1 MTISKKI
8 YKLVAVTAVAAMA
21 LTGAA
26 LATNDVDF
34 SVECPK
40 LRGSVS
46 TLDKPYEI
54 YGEKEI
60 TGSSLYVYN
69 CGVGG
74 GYQVDARQ
82 IDSDGAAG
90 AWEAGYRTGIAGMY
104 LDGTS
109 RIRAGDK
116 VGIEFRSPITN
127 LYDVEVTGTFDTN

>member
-26 LATNDVDF
+26 LATDEVDF

-40 LRGSVS
+40 LRGSVN
-46 TLDKPYEI
+46 TIEAGF
-54 YGEKEI
+54 YGEKET
-60 TGSSLYVYN
+60 TGSSLYVYD

-109 RIRAGDK
+109 RIRARDT
-116 VGIEFRSPITN
+116 VGIQFRSPISN
-127 LYDVEVTGTFDTN
+127 LYDVEVSGTFDTN

>member
-26 LATNDVDF
+26 LATDEVDF

-40 LRGSVS
+40 LRGSVN
-46 TLDKPYEI
+46 TIEEGF
-54 YGEKEI
+54 YGEKET
-60 TGSSLYVYN
+60 TGSSLYVYD

-90 AWEAGYRTGIAGMY
+90 IAGMY

-109 RIRAGDK
+109 RIRARDT
-116 VGIEFRSPITN
+116 VGIQFRSPISN
-127 LYDVEVTGTFDTN
+127 LYDVEVSGTFDTN

>member
-8 YKLVAVTAVAAMA
+8 CKLVAVTAVAAMA

-26 LATNDVDF
+26 LATNGVEF
-34 SVECPK
+34 SVECPR
-40 LRGSVS
+40 LRGSVNTIDEGFS
-46 TLDKPYEI
+46 
-54 YGEKEI
+54 GEKEV
-60 TGSSLYVYN
+60 TGSSMYVYD

-90 AWEAGYRTGIAGMY
+90 AWSAGYRTGIAGMY

-109 RIRAGDK
+109 RIQAGDE
-116 VGIEFRSPITN
+116 VGIEFRSPISN
-127 LYDVEVTGTFDTN
+127 LYNVEVTGTFDTN

>member
-26 LATNDVDF
+26 LATDEVDF

-40 LRGSVS
+40 LRGSVN
-46 TLDKPYEI
+46 TIEEGF
-54 YGEKEI
+54 YGEKET
-60 TGSSLYVYN
+60 TGSSLYVYD

-82 IDSDGAAG
+82 IDSEVQLVLGKLATGRASLACTSTARPESGPAIRSVSNSGAQ
-90 AWEAGYRTGIAGMY
+90 
-104 LDGTS
+104 
-109 RIRAGDK
+109 
-116 VGIEFRSPITN
+116 
-127 LYDVEVTGTFDTN
+127 

>member
-46 TLDKPYEI
+46 TLDKEYDI
-54 YGEKEI
+54 YGRKEI
-60 TGSSLYVYN
+60 TLYVYN

-90 AWEAGYRTGIAGMY
+90 DWEAGYRTGIAGMY